1 MTDPATLHA
10 IDVLY
15 LDNFRQ
21 TLFHKV
27 LDAQLEL
34 REHLKHAEALA
45 QAVEISSDCRKQYA
59 EIIQRLSHPVSVL
72 GDIAE
77 DMYDVDLSG
86 EETGEPVQWGLIE
99 TIPEDETRAIISR
112 LDVVEQESIK
122 ALNGIGEALTSLPA
136 VKATWN
142 RWARLEVYYKLKP
155 VPERPCYKTD
165 PIVRFNGS
173 PPFHDAFCFAKPQT
187 ESELDPDSSYLLDA
201 EFMPLIWLGML
212 DDVGVDIGI
221 KIDNFGSREPHEEG
235 VVNADKL

>member
-1 MTDPATLHA
+1 MTDPTILHA

-21 TLFHKV
+21 TLLHK
-27 LDAQLEL
+27 LLHAQLEL
-34 REHLKHAEALA
+34 QEYLKHAEALV
-45 QAVEISSDCRKQYA
+45 QAAAISPDCREQYA

-72 GDIAE
+72 GDIAN
-77 DMYDVDLSG
+77 DMNDVIRSD
-86 EETGEPVQWGLIE
+86 EVTGEHVPWGLIE
-99 TIPEDETRAIISR
+99 TIPEDEIRATNSR
-112 LDVVEQESIK
+112 LEAVERETIK
-122 ALNGIGEALTSLPA
+122 MLNGIGEALTSLPA

-201 EFMPLIWLGML
+201 ELMPLIWLGML

-221 KIDNFGSREPHEEG
+221 KIENFGSRKPHEEG
-235 VVNADKL
+235 VANADKL